1 MYGNLIQQFARYM
14 GHVTKNVGGVQETF
28 KSVEQPG
35 DVYEATSK
43 ATQKDA
49 VDFLNKQL
57 FATPTWLLNKDILNK
72 FGNPGAEEPLS
83 TVQANTLKSLLSGAR
98 LYRLTV
104 CTGRYGPGAYS
115 VDDLLTDAKKGVWSE
130 LVTGAPIDIYRRNL
144 QKVYIQSLVD
154 LLNPP
159 PPMPPPAGLPR
170 GLIIF
175 TGDLKNTDV
184 PSEARAQLVELK
196 AEIAGAIIKET
207 DKVSKYHLQDVEE
220 RIKEAL
226 NPTKT
231 P

>member
-1 MYGNLIQQFARYM
+1 M
-14 GHVTKNVGGVQETF
+14 GHVTKNVGGVEETF

-35 DVYEATSK
+35 DVYEATPK
-43 ATQKDA
+43 VTQKEA
-49 VDFLNKQL
+49 VDFLNRQL
-57 FATPTWLLNKDILNK
+57 FATPTWLLYKDILNK
-72 FGNPGAEEPLS
+72 FSNPGAEESLS

-130 LVTGAPIDIYRRNL
+130 LATGAPIDIHRRNL

-154 LLNPP
+154 LLNPA
-159 PPMPPPAGLPR
+159 PPMAPPAGLPR
-170 GLIIF
+170 GLIVF

-196 AEIAGAIIKET
+196 NEIVGAIARET

-226 NPTKT
+226 NPRQ
-231 P
+231 